1 MKSHREK
8 AKKIGVTITTSTKKE
23 KKIDVKT
30 PDGKIVSI
38 GATGYKDYE
47 LYKKTEGIEIANQK
61 RKAYRARHK
70 CGTASK
76 YSASNL
82 ACEILW

>member
-1 MKSHREK
+1 MSFVI
-8 AKKIGVTITTSTKKE
+8 AGAAVGIGTGVTKL
-23 KKIDVKT
+23 V
-30 PDGKIVSI
+30 I
-38 GATGYKDYE
+38 G
-47 LYKKTEGIEIANQK
+47 ANQK

-82 ACEILW
+82 ACEILWWIIFKKKLI

>member
-1 MKSHREK
+1 MKSHRDK
-8 AKKIGVTITTSTKKE
+8 AKKMGVTITTSTKKG

-47 LYKKTEGIEIANQK
+47 LYKKTEGIEVANKK

-70 CGTASK
+70 CEGASK
-76 YSASNL
+76 YSPCNL
-82 ACEILW
+82 AKNILW